1 MGALSIRRM
10 PDLLPADAH
19 AVLDVWF
26 GDGDSANPE
35 WFRKDPVFDVSI
47 RTRFGAVIRAA
58 LAGELADWDRTPLG
72 ALARI
77 VVLDQFTRNAYR
89 GTLRAFAGDALA
101 LAAAKTLVASGRDRK
116 LKPLQRGFVY
126 LPFEHS
132 ESLADQAESLRLFGA
147 LAAEQPQLRDALEWA
162 EKHAAVIAR
171 FGRYPHRNAALGRTS
186 TPEEIE
192 FLKQPGSAF

>member
-1 MGALSIRRM
+1 M

-147 LAAEQPQLRDALEWA
+147 LAAEHPAQVAGLEWA
-162 EKHAAVIAR
+162 RKHQAVIAR
-171 FGRYPHRNAALGRTS
+171 FGRFPHRNAILGRAS
-186 TPEEIE
+186 TAEELA
-192 FLKQPGSAF
+192 FLEEPGSRF